1 MFTPLLFCTL
11 SLLTLADVVETTTGD
26 IVEFQA
32 DDMDSSASAVV
43 SFKALLAP
51 TSAPTKGTKGSS
63 ATCSLKVV
71 VETSPDGDVFFPV
84 GATEIIKGQGEVLD
98 IIPVKL
104 LLSHVRVRLEVRG
117 LRVSATVRLHT
128 NEELHLVQRAGSP
141 SAALEASPS
150 AAPEASPSAA
160 PEAASEASA
169 SATPEA

>member
-1 MFTPLLFCTL
+1 MLTPLLFCTL

-26 IVEFQA
+26 TIEFQA

-43 SFKALLAP
+43 SFKALLVP
-51 TSAPTKGTKGSS
+51 TSAPTKGKQGS
-63 ATCSLKVV
+63 TCSLKVV

-98 IIPVKL
+98 IVPVKL

-141 SAALEASPS
+141 SAAM
-150 AAPEASPSAA
+150 EASPSAA